1 MPNPI
6 KPMSGRY
13 GKLTVI
19 CGPIVRE
26 GVVWY
31 RFKCNC
37 GCEKEIRSS
46 QVRYGRARS
55 CGAKSCREYSVPVK
69 IRYLESSIVLME
81 RKLAKKRSML
91 EKLKTATDSARSR

>member
-1 MPNPI
+1 MANLI

-31 RFKCNC
+31 RFKCDC
-37 GCEKEIRSS
+37 GCKKEIRASD
-46 QVRYGRARS
+46 VRTGNTRS

-69 IRYLESSIVLME
+69 IKYLEYSIALME
-81 RKLAKKRSML
+81 RKLSKKRATL
-91 EKLKTATDSARSR
+91 EKLKSSADSARSR

>member
-1 MPNPI
+1 MTNPI

-31 RFKCNC
+31 RFKCDC
-37 GCEKEIRSS
+37 GCKKEIRASD
-46 QVRYGRARS
+46 VRTGNTRL
-55 CGAKSCREYSVPVK
+55 CGAKACRERSVLAKVRVLEYS
-69 IRYLESSIVLME
+69 IGVLE
-81 RKLAKKRSML
+81 RKLSRKRAML
-91 EKLKTATDSARSR
+91 EELKTK

>member
-1 MPNPI
+1 MANPI

-31 RFKCNC
+31 CFKCDC
-37 GCEKEIRSS
+37 GCKKEIRASD
-46 QVRYGRARS
+46 VRTGNTRS
-55 CGAKSCREYSVPVK
+55 CGAKACRERSVLAKVRVLEYSIGVLERK
-69 IRYLESSIVLME
+69 LNRKRAMLEELESSVN
-81 RKLAKKRSML
+81 S
-91 EKLKTATDSARSR
+91 SRSR